1 MVVCF
6 VAGKV
11 HSHSFAWV
19 LIVVTLVL
27 FCESEMKVN
36 AVFAQ

>member
-1 MVVCF
+1 MVVCV

-19 LIVVTLVL
+19 LIVVTHFI
-27 FCESEMKVN
+27 FCESEMKLN